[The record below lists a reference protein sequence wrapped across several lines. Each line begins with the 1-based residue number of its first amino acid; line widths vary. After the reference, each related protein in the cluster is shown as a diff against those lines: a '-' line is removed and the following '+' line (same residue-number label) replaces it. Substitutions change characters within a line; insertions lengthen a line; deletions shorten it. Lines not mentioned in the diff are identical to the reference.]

1 MCFSLFVNFIFLIFR
16 AFRHFQKQTG
26 QGCVEYGFMPPRSA
40 LSVQKSLDDLFLRFL
55 FGKSERHQFGKLFA
69 RDLADSGFVN
79 KLRVD
84 IVCGKTAAVT
94 EALSMMMASHSVC
107 PWQGALP
114 FIVELKC

>member
-1 MCFSLFVNFIFLIFR
+1 
-16 AFRHFQKQTG
+16 
-26 QGCVEYGFMPPRSA
+26 MPPHSA

-84 IVCGKTAAVT
+84 IVCGKTGRRRDGGVVHDDGVAFRV
-94 EALSMMMASHSVC
+94 SVA
-107 PWQGALP
+107 GALP